1 MTTPPGPPVDTVTVT
16 STGPAAR
23 GEVDGFAQA
32 VGSTV
37 TVVTS
42 RQSPQTKVHLIGI
55 AFTSALT
62 IAGLLGL
69 WDRLGMTADQVGV
82 LLTTAG
88 VLVTTLAHIMLGTTP
103 KVPE

>member
-1 MTTPPGPPVDTVTVT
+1 MSTEPGETVTVT
-16 STGPAAR
+16 TSGPAA
-23 GEVDGFAQA
+23 A
-32 VGSTV
+32 TV
-37 TVVTS
+37 SVA

-69 WDRLGMTADQVGV
+69 WERMGLTADQVGV

-88 VLVTTLAHIMLGTTP
+88 VLVTTLAHILLGTTP